1 MTFASV
7 GSLVLAGTLLTAALA
22 KRRAPTQFRSILR
35 DLVPGPLVQPL
46 AVVVPA
52 AEALIAALIIAGV
65 ATLLS
70 AAAALILVIAFSVA
84 LARMWQLGITQD
96 CGCFG
101 EASHASTP
109 ASGLLR
115 NAVLAACAVALIG
128 WPPSATW
135 FSDTPSLL
143 VHIVAVAGLFG
154 VWTLTLLLVER
165 RALLIDGE
173 VTL

>member
-7 GSLVLAGTLLTAALA
+7 GVLVLAGTLLTAALA

-35 DLVPGPLVQPL
+35 DLVPGPMVQPL
-46 AVVVPA
+46 AVAVPA
-52 AEALIAALIIAGV
+52 AEALVAALLIAGV
-65 ATLLS
+65 AATQS
-70 AAAALILVIAFSVA
+70 AVAALVLLLAFSIA

-115 NAVLAACAVALIG
+115 NTALAACAVASIV
-128 WPPSATW
+128 WPPSAAW
-135 FSDTPSLL
+135 FSDIPSLL
-143 VHIVAVAGLFG
+143 VHTVSVAGVIG
-154 VWTLTLLLVER
+154 VWTLTLVLVDR
-165 RALLIDGE
+165 RALLIDGK